1 MLLQAWACTLGR
13 SQHPTLPPFHDP
25 LHSLFFHKEMELSLI
40 GLQNAG
46 KSSLVNVLTT
56 GSFHEDMI
64 PTVGGWVGGWVGGSA
79 AACGCRGGAVR
90 RRCSCRGG
98 GGGGALIAWGHVGGC
113 PADARSPPKVLVRCH
128 RVTPTRTSPHVTTLQ
143 QQPQPPHNAQ
153 VGFNMR
159 KVTKGAVTI
168 KMWDLG
174 GQPRFRSLWERYCR
188 GVQAIVYVVD
198 AADHAGVDAAAKVG
212 GGKLVEQVVMLVSVG
227 REVTLDCAAQQTV
240 LLCGLW
246 LLPFLTP
253 QTTHP
258 LTHHHHHHRHPQELN
273 SLLERP
279 SLDGIP
285 LLVLGNKNDLPGALT
300 TNALIERMELG
311 VSAEGGGA
319 LALGA

>member
-1 MLLQAWACTLGR
+1 MSSWLQRLLDWLR
-13 SQHPTLPPFHDP
+13 
-25 LHSLFFHKEMELSLI
+25 SLFFHREMELSLI

-64 PTVGGWVGGWVGGSA
+64 PT
-79 AACGCRGGAVR
+79 
-90 RRCSCRGG
+90 
-98 GGGGALIAWGHVGGC
+98 
-113 PADARSPPKVLVRCH
+113 
-128 RVTPTRTSPHVTTLQ
+128 
-143 QQPQPPHNAQ
+143 

-188 GVQAIVYVVD
+188 GVEAIVYVVD
-198 AADHAGVDAAAKVG
+198 AADHAAMDMATK
-212 GGKLVEQVVMLVSVG
+212 
-227 REVTLDCAAQQTV
+227 
-240 LLCGLW
+240 
-246 LLPFLTP
+246 
-253 QTTHP
+253 
-258 LTHHHHHHRHPQELN
+258 ELH

-300 TNALIERMELG
+300 TQQLIERLELQSVAG
-311 VSAEGGGA
+311 REVCVYSISCKNSNNIDITLEWLTKHAKK
-319 LALGA
+319 